1 MNFPKIALI
10 LLTVFSLTAISR
22 AQQDA
27 RHPGIILYEQGKYK
41 EAVESLKNAVS
52 KDPNKTN
59 ALLWSYLGLSQTE
72 KGEGKNAVK
81 SLEKATALEPS
92 NLSFRVNLSYAYLRN
107 RQVNKSQAEAKK
119 VIEADPKR
127 STAYYLLGLGYLN
140 ERKFDDAES
149 VSERLLAID
158 PTFPEGHILKSD
170 AVIGRLGVLLEKGDD
185 DLNVSNE
192 LQKAF
197 EILKKGEEASRNHP
211 NHDRIVK
218 LLEPLQAFVDYYKN
232 RKPYVPGQPV
242 LPPEEGV
249 TPLKITSKPRAS
261 YTDSARMNGVQGTIT
276 IAVLFG
282 ASGRVEMVLVVK
294 GLDPSL
300 DRNAIA
306 AAKQIRFEPQTK
318 DGKPVSVV
326 KIVQYSFSIY

>member
-10 LLTVFSLTAISR
+10 LLAVFSLTAISR

-41 EAVESLKNAVS
+41 EAVDSLKSVVS

-72 KGEGKNAVK
+72 KGDGKNAVK

-92 NLSFRVNLSYAYLRN
+92 NLSVRVNLSYAYLRN

-127 STAYYLLGLGYLN
+127 SMAHYLLGLGYLN
-140 ERKFDDAES
+140 ERKFGDAETAADRML
-149 VSERLLAID
+149 EID
-158 PTFPEGHILKSD
+158 PKNPDGYILKSD
-170 AVIGRLGVLLEKGDD
+170 VVIGRLSLLLEKGDD
-185 DLNVSNE
+185 DLNISNE
-192 LQKAF
+192 VQKAF
-197 EILKKGEEASRNHP
+197 EILRKGDEASRDHP
-211 NHDRIVK
+211 NHDRIVR
-218 LLEPLQAFVDYYKN
+218 LLEPMQAFAEYYKN
-232 RKPYVPGQPV
+232 RKPYVPGQPP
-242 LPPEEGV
+242 LPPEPGV
-249 TPLKITSKPRAS
+249 VPLKIISKPRAS
-261 YTDSARMNGVQGTIT
+261 YTDNARMNGVQGFIT

-282 ASGRVEMVLVVK
+282 ASGRVEMTLLLK
-294 GLDPSL
+294 GIDPGLDK
-300 DRNAIA
+300 NALA
-306 AAKQIRFEPQTK
+306 AARQIRFEPQTK

-326 KIVQYSFSIY
+326 KIIQYGFSIY